1 MHDESV
7 LSLILMHPE
16 LGAQTKGHSSW
27 QWCVSMTWQQAWNT
41 DSLPCSPPPL
51 LPPSPAQLLLDPVPI
66 FFLLLIEPCVS
77 FSVPLMSLCSEG
89 DVLKGQVDAHW
100 RRLFKWKAHQQINKR
115 NKHGELTHEHQQR
128 QQQHQS
134 LQYIL
139 PTTDTQLCLLYS
151 GAEFSGSGFLFLVVP
166 VVQGSSPHCGDPC
179 WSAVSC

>member
-1 MHDESV
+1 MILFFFFFVWTVHKQTVWQAFVARPVGWYMHDESV

-100 RRLFKWKAHQQINKR
+100 RRLFKWKVHQQINKR
-115 NKHGELTHEHQQR
+115 NKHGELTHEHQQ
-128 QQQHQS
+128 
-134 LQYIL
+134 
-139 PTTDTQLCLLYS
+139 LCRLL
-151 GAEFSGSGFLFLVVP
+151 
-166 VVQGSSPHCGDPC
+166 D
-179 WSAVSC
+179 